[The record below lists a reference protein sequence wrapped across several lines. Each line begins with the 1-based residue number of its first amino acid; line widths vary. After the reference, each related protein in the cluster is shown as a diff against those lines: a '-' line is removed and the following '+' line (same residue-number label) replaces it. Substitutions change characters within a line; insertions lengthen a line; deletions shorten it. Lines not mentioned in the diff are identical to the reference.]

1 MMQPHPQ
8 QRGYTL
14 FDARRKAL
22 FAQLPNLSAV
32 LMQSASVKMRNH
44 DTEYP
49 YRQESYFYYLTG
61 IQQADVT
68 LLLVKR
74 DGLESFHLFCEDSN
88 PEKERWI
95 GRQISHAAAKSEY
108 GATEVHALEV
118 LDETLLECL
127 SGISRVYFFLDDMT
141 LQRKMATISRKLK
154 TKARQGECTPQAFQ
168 ELSTVL
174 APMRL
179 VKSDIE
185 LSLMQKAAAISV
197 EAHNRVMQFCKPGI
211 YEYELEAELLKTF
224 YAHGSRYPAYTSI
237 VAGGANACVLHYV
250 DNKDILKSGDL
261 VLIDAGAE
269 YDYYASDITR
279 TFPVNGQFSGPQR
292 EVYEIVLRAQLA
304 GIECIRSG
312 VSFEAIQTAI
322 VKEIVSGL
330 ISLKI
335 LNMSDEKEAIETKA
349 YHRYYMHKSGHWLGM
364 DVHDVGPYHLNGK
377 SIPLAV
383 NQVLTVE
390 PGLYF
395 DLTYQEIPEAYRG
408 MGIRIEDDVVV
419 GEKGCTVLS
428 HGVPKSISDIEKLM
442 A

>member
-1 MMQPHPQ
+1 M
-8 QRGYTL
+8 
-14 FDARRKAL
+14 FAARRKAL

-32 LMQSASVKMRNH
+32 LMQSASIKLRNH

-68 LLLVKR
+68 LLLLKR
-74 DGLESFHLFCEDSN
+74 DGKESFHLFCEDRN

-95 GRQISHAAAKSEY
+95 GRQMSHVTAKAEY
-108 GATEVHALEV
+108 GATDVHDSHV
-118 LDETLLECL
+118 LDEKLLELL
-127 SGISRVYFFLDDMT
+127 SGLNTVYFFLDDMT
-141 LQRKMATISRKLK
+141 LQRKMSGMTRKLK
-154 TKARQGECTPQAFQ
+154 VKARQGEMTPQAFQ

-179 VKSDIE
+179 IKSHVE
-185 LSLMQKAAAISV
+185 LDLMQKAASISV
-197 EAHNRVMQFCKPGI
+197 EAHNRAMQFCKPGM
-211 YEYELEAELLKTF
+211 YEFELEAELLKTF
-224 YAHGSRYPAYTSI
+224 YARGSRYPAYTSI

-292 EVYEIVLRAQLA
+292 AIYEIVLNAQLA
-304 GIECIRSG
+304 GIACIKPGIR
-312 VSFEAIQTAI
+312 FEAIQTAI
-322 VKEIVSGL
+322 VNEIVTGL

-335 LNMSDEKEAIETKA
+335 LKMSEQEAIETKA
-349 YHRYYMHKSGHWLGM
+349 YQRYYMHKSGHWLGI
-364 DVHDVGPYHLNGK
+364 DVHDVGPYHIEGQ

-395 DLTYQEIPEAYRG
+395 DPTDEEIPEVYRG
-408 MGIRIEDDVVV
+408 IGIRIEDDVVV
-419 GEKGCTVLS
+419 GEKSCTVLS
-428 HGVPKSISDIEKLM
+428 EGVPKSITDIEKLM

>member
-1 MMQPHPQ
+1 M
-8 QRGYTL
+8 

-32 LMQSASVKMRNH
+32 LMQSASVKLRNH

-68 LLLVKR
+68 LLFVKR
-74 DGLESFHLFCEDSN
+74 DGKESFHVFCDDTN
-88 PEKERWI
+88 LEKERWI
-95 GRQISHAAAKSEY
+95 GRQMSHASAKSQY
-108 GATEVHALEV
+108 GATEVHLLQA
-118 LDETLLECL
+118 LDEKLLELL
-127 SGISRVYFFLDDMT
+127 SGLSSIYFFLDDMT
-141 LQRKMATISRKLK
+141 LQRKMSGIYRKLK
-154 TKARQGECTPQAFQ
+154 NKARQGEATPEAFQ
-168 ELSTVL
+168 ELSML
-174 APMRL
+174 LGPMRL
-179 VKSDIE
+179 IKSDVE
-185 LSLMQKAAAISV
+185 LERMQKAATISV
-197 EAHNRVMQFCKPGI
+197 EAHNRVMQLCKPGM
-211 YEYELEAELLKTF
+211 YEYELEAELLRTF

-250 DNKDILKSGDL
+250 DNRDILRSGDL

-292 EVYEIVLRAQLA
+292 AIYEIVLNAQLA
-304 GIECIRSG
+304 GIRCIKPG
-312 VSFEAIQTAI
+312 VCFEAIQAAI
-322 VKEIVSGL
+322 VKEIVRGL

-335 LNMSDEKEAIETKA
+335 FEMNEQEAIETKA
-349 YHRYYMHKSGHWLGM
+349 YQRYYMHKSGHWLGM
-364 DVHDVGPYHLNGK
+364 DVHDVGPYHLNGQ

-395 DLTYQEIPEAYRG
+395 DPAYQEVPEIYRG
-408 MGIRIEDDVVV
+408 IGIRIEDDVVV
-419 GEKGCTVLS
+419 GDKEPVVLS
-428 HGVPKSISDIEKLM
+428 QGVPKSITDIEKLM